1 MPDQIKLDKV
11 YLRMTKEWATLSSAI
26 RLKVG
31 CLVVK
36 DGQIISNGYNGTPT
50 GWPDNVCEDII
61 DGKLVTHDY
70 VIHAEQNAL
79 MKLARY
85 GNSGENSTFY
95 LTHNPCI
102 LCAKHMIQAGI
113 IRVVF
118 ADFYKDDNGI
128 KFLEKMNVEVCY
140 YERI

>member
-1 MPDQIKLDKV
+1 MPDQIKLDKT
-11 YLRMTKEWATLSSAI
+11 YLKMAKVWSQMSHAV

-31 CLVVK
+31 ALVVK
-36 DGQIISNGYNGTPT
+36 NNQLISDGFNGTPF
-50 GWPDNVCEDII
+50 GWPDNICEYEK

-102 LCAKHMIQAGI
+102 LCAKHMIQVGI

-118 ADFYKDDNGI
+118 SDFYKDDKGI
-128 KFLEKMNVEVCY
+128 KFLEKMNVEVCQ
-140 YERI
+140 YEQL